1 MCDWCRPCV
10 EVAIKGIERAR
21 PDARDGVSRQAPSAG
36 QAIQEQR
43 AAPRRTVRARHATAQ
58 PTAATAVAASAESST
73 MTTAAATHELAEE
86 LLHAVHAWLGEG
98 LETKVGCAVVG
109 SSRLGPAVQ
118 APAEGNADRRD
129 HHPSHAG
136 HHQKASIHTPMNSP
150 IRFRLPRAEPA
161 VACAVPWVPVDCLTA
176 GGGNMLA
183 AELKRHEAQVAAGD
197 APPPQLPPR
206 NLGPTLG
213 TVKASAVSQSLPSTS
228 HLQKMGAYPPKPR
241 VRPSAPSFSVL
252 PILEL
257 PEPSPL
263 SNSLLDPA
271 DRPSPELTSGDP
283 EGEETGGTSL
293 FALNNSP
300 PSTSFVY
307 GASAPATMLWGA
319 HAHRYVTRHYPPSRR
334 PSGARPPPPAPAPP
348 GPPRSPR
355 SRPSPRAGS
364 ARARWAAG
372 RPRGRSSTRWVR

>member
-1 MCDWCRPCV
+1 MKFVLSSHSVP
-10 EVAIKGIERAR
+10 RALL
-21 PDARDGVSRQAPSAG
+21 V
-36 QAIQEQR
+36 
-43 AAPRRTVRARHATAQ
+43 
-58 PTAATAVAASAESST
+58 AAT
-73 MTTAAATHELAEE
+73 
-86 LLHAVHAWLGEG
+86 
-98 LETKVGCAVVG
+98 
-109 SSRLGPAVQ
+109 
-118 APAEGNADRRD
+118 
-129 HHPSHAG
+129 
-136 HHQKASIHTPMNSP
+136 
-150 IRFRLPRAEPA
+150 
-161 VACAVPWVPVDCLTA
+161 ACAVPWPTSPIATA
-176 GGGNMLA
+176 GGSLGMLA

-319 HAHRYVTRHYPPSRR
+319 HAHRVGSSAMGGRTPSRTLLDAM
-334 PSGARPPPPAPAPP
+334 GQMTTEE
-348 GPPRSPR
+348 
-355 SRPSPRAGS
+355 SR
-364 ARARWAAG
+364 
-372 RPRGRSSTRWVR
+372 

>member
-1 MCDWCRPCV
+1 MAVLAPMSFKQPSISPRP
-10 EVAIKGIERAR
+10 
-21 PDARDGVSRQAPSAG
+21 
-36 QAIQEQR
+36 
-43 AAPRRTVRARHATAQ
+43 APR
-58 PTAATAVAASAESST
+58 
-73 MTTAAATHELAEE
+73 ML
-86 LLHAVHAWLGEG
+86 
-98 LETKVGCAVVG
+98 
-109 SSRLGPAVQ
+109 
-118 APAEGNADRRD
+118 
-129 HHPSHAG
+129 
-136 HHQKASIHTPMNSP
+136 ASIHTPMNSP

-348 GPPRSPR
+348 DPPRSPR
-355 SRPSPRAGS
+355 SRRSPRAGS